1 MPHVPSA
8 AAAHRN
14 RLIAVLGVTLTT
26 FVVEVV
32 GGLLSNSL
40 ALLAD
45 AGHMFTDVFGIGF
58 ALAAIWIAGRAATSE
73 RTFGYLRLE
82 ILAAVADAVL
92 LFGVS
97 AYVLYE
103 AWRRLSDP
111 PEVASG
117 LMLAIAVVGLAANG
131 VSLLL
136 LRDAQ
141 SHSLNMRGAYLEVMG
156 DLAGSVAVIAAALV
170 IAVTGWTQADA
181 VASAAIG
188 FLIIPRTWHLL
199 REALDV
205 LLEATPKGINLTHV
219 REHILEAPGVAD
231 VHDLHAWTITSGMN
245 VVSAH
250 VVLEED
256 AQTGD
261 ILDHL
266 GMCLSDDFDVKHSTF
281 QLETP
286 EHVQWE
292 ARAEQAQL

>member
-1 MPHVPSA
+1 MPHARSA
-8 AAAHRN
+8 AAGHRS
-14 RLIAVLGVTLTT
+14 RLITVFGLTLGI
-26 FVVEVV
+26 FVFEVI
-32 GGLLSNSL
+32 GGLMSNSL

-45 AGHMFTDVFGIGF
+45 AAHVFTDVFGIGF

-73 RTFGYLRLE
+73 RTFGFLRLE
-82 ILAAVADAVL
+82 ILAAVGNAIL

-97 AYVLYE
+97 AFVLVE
-103 AWRRLSDP
+103 AWRRLTDP

-117 LMLAIAVVGLAANG
+117 LMLAVAVIGLAANG
-131 VSLLL
+131 VSLYL

-141 SHSLNMRGAYLEVMG
+141 GESLNIRGAYLEVTG
-156 DLAGSVAVIAAALV
+156 DVLGSAAVIVAAIV
-170 IAVTGWTQADA
+170 ISVTGWLQADA
-181 VASAAIG
+181 IASAVIG
-188 FLIIPRTWHLL
+188 LLILPRTWSLL

-205 LLEATPKGINLTHV
+205 LLEATPKGIRLDEV
-219 REHILEAPGVAD
+219 REHILEAPGVAG

-256 AQTGD
+256 AKTGD

-266 GMCLSDDFDVKHSTF
+266 GMCLSADFDVKHSTF

-286 EHVQWE
+286 EHVLWE
-292 ARAEQAQL
+292 QRADQAQL